1 MKSGS
6 CSRKFQLSS
15 YKEENGIIFCASL
28 NTDTIMKF
36 YREYA
41 WKKYKNCKG
50 FSTNFSFLSLMR
62 SKPRM
67 NKKININYINKFHQ
81 ISRAL
86 QRPLGNSVT
95 LQGLYL
101 GKSTFL
107 EEEIQEFFK
116 IVRDIWQ

>member
-15 YKEENGIIFCASL
+15 CKEENGIILCASL

-41 WKKYKNCKG
+41 WKKYKYCKV
-50 FSTNFSFLSLMR
+50 FSTFSFLSLMR

-95 LQGLYL
+95 FQGLYL
-101 GKSTFL
+101 GKSIFL
-107 EEEIQEFFK
+107 EDEIQEFFK
-116 IVRDIWQ
+116 IVGDIWQ